1 MGPIIGV
8 GTDILTKW
16 FPSYKLCTTTI
27 NRNFVHPIMVIEA
40 PPNPK
45 QTTGMFVLIILLLLV
60 LLANRI
66 DSVEYMMYGRLVEYL
81 RARHLR
87 PGALVPAHVA
97 H

>member
-1 MGPIIGV
+1 MKMV
-8 GTDILTKW
+8 SELQTMHNYFKSLSLT
-16 FPSYKLCTTTI
+16 C
-27 NRNFVHPIMVIEA
+27 NFVHHTMVIEA

-66 DSVEYMMYGRLVEYL
+66 NSVEYMMYGRLVEYL